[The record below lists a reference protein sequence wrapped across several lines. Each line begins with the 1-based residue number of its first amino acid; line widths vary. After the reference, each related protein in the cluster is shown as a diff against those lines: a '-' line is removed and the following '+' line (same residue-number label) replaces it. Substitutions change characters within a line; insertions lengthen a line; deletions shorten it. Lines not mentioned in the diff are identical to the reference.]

1 MRPVVRL
8 GGLGGRAADAGQV
21 AQVVGWA
28 GGLRRPASLSRKSQ
42 RPEDGNRR
50 QGAKDGTGVCKVDL
64 VTLTGKVEAMNSRTT
79 INLLIAACTA
89 ELIVIA
95 GLLWTSPPPLA
106 RPIPFEP
113 LAARPGQKP
122 PNRKAEAGQ
131 PGGSAATQPELARQ
145 NLALETELAAV
156 KKELD
161 ARKSEISFSYG
172 SVRDSGR
179 FVGMTFRK
187 MFETAAAREATEVQA
202 RMADNQIN
210 VLSLGP
216 FIQDADVIESDP
228 VAFAQFQGA
237 LISQVLGLP
246 EQQETDVEALL
257 RDLKTKS
264 LKVETASPE
273 GAELND
279 RSEERRVGKEC
290 RSRWSPYH

>member
-1 MRPVVRL
+1 
-8 GGLGGRAADAGQV
+8 
-21 AQVVGWA
+21 
-28 GGLRRPASLSRKSQ
+28 
-42 RPEDGNRR
+42 
-50 QGAKDGTGVCKVDL
+50 
-64 VTLTGKVEAMNSRTT
+64 
-79 INLLIAACTA
+79 
-89 ELIVIA
+89 
-95 GLLWTSPPPLA
+95 
-106 RPIPFEP
+106 EP

-246 EQQETDVEALL
+246 EQQGTDVEALL

-264 LKVETASPE
+264 LKVETGSPE
-273 GAELND
+273 WAELND
-279 RSEERRVGKEC
+279 AALKSITALLPEADRQALRGQLDFFQQYGVLMIPAYAILRAPTPTVVMPPAVGTTPNSAK
-290 RSRWSPYH
+290 